1 MLAPK
6 LRFKEFNDEWKKV
19 KINKILKIKH
29 GKNQKE
35 IECINGKYPILG
47 TGGIIGT
54 TNTPAYLKESVLI
67 GRKGTIDKPMYIN
80 IPFWTVDTLFYSDV
94 SSKYNVKFIYY
105 LFNTINWK
113 KYDESTGVPS
123 LSANTIENID
133 VNISLKKEE
142 QLKISQFL
150 SLVDKKIELQQRKI
164 EVLKMYKR
172 RQISYFFN
180 KSTSYSTCL
189 LKNICQNIS
198 SNISL
203 SNTENKFGKYKL
215 YGANGIVGT
224 TSSPLVSVPY
234 IAIIKDGAGVGKSFI
249 CESNSS
255 FLSTMTGIVPTQCTV
270 EYLKIILDSINFS
283 KYIVGSGIPHIY
295 FNDYKNEKIKLIPY
309 KNQLKLSEFLCAINI
324 KIETLNS
331 KLHILKDFKK
341 SLLQQMFI

>member
-1 MLAPK
+1 MLFVRSSVK
-6 LRFKEFNDEWKKV
+6 TEGVGLTSVVLEELKNTVFSGFLIRFREYNYYLDIEYKKY
-19 KINKILKIKH
+19 
-29 GKNQKE
+29 
-35 IECINGKYPILG
+35 C
-47 TGGIIGT
+47 
-54 TNTPAYLKESVLI
+54 
-67 GRKGTIDKPMYIN
+67 
-80 IPFWTVDTLFYSDV
+80 FYSV
-94 SSKYNVKFIYY
+94 SFRKELLKRS
-105 LFNTINWK
+105 
-113 KYDESTGVPS
+113 SS
-123 LSANTIENID
+123 SANTNINQD
-133 VNISLKKEE
+133 NLAALNINYPDIRE
-142 QLKISQFL
+142 QQKIGRFL
-150 SLVDKKIELQQRKI
+150 NLIDKKIELQQRKI

-224 TSSPLVSVPY
+224 TSSPLVSIPY

-255 FLSTMTGIVPTQCTV
+255 FLSTMTGLVPTQCTV

-309 KNQLKLSEFLCAINI
+309 KDQLKLSEFLCAINI

-331 KLHILKDFKK
+331 KLHILKNLKK